1 MKPYQSAISIL
12 KNKKAISI
20 VETLV
25 AVGIM
30 SIMMAGF
37 ASMLTSQGKETR
49 ALAEVLGVQD
59 LQKSMIGIMAK
70 GDVCQFMLQT
80 KTFNAQAVQNGEA
93 QEIDMGTDPIYSG
106 MVNATTP
113 GPVFIKKGDKGSAF
127 TSSLVVENIKFVVD
141 SGSYAGSNGAF
152 IGHWIINFDSS
163 KSVRKLKPVSVAAV
177 IYANTASP
185 SAAQSTSCLGSDS
198 VLTPNFANTNAVCS
212 STTEGQIR
220 YDSATK
226 KMTFCDGTTWAA
238 LSGTTNPP
246 LGGGGGGGGGG
257 TGATSAAPQCGTL
270 QVWNPVTGCT
280 SALSDLRLKEN
291 VKTIKKPLE
300 ALGKIRGVTWTWKN
314 KEFGE
319 FTAPMG
325 IIAQDVEK
333 IYPDLIKEENGIKKV
348 QYHGLI
354 GPLIEATKELNHK
367 IELLK
372 KQNSELKE
380 QNSAIKLYL
389 CSKDPKADFCK

>member
-1 MKPYQSAISIL
+1 MKTYQSAIYFL
-12 KNKKAISI
+12 KNKKAVSI

-37 ASMLTSQGKETR
+37 ASMLSSQGKETR
-49 ALAEVLGVQD
+49 ALAEILGVQD

-80 KTFNAQAVQNGEA
+80 KTFNAQAVQNGTV
-93 QEIDMGTDPIYSG
+93 QEIDMGADPIYSG

-113 GPVFIKKGDKGSAF
+113 GPVFIKKGDKASVFA
-127 TSSLVVENIKFVVD
+127 SSLVIENIKFVIE
-141 SGSYAGSNGAF
+141 SGSYVGGNGAF

-163 KSVRKLKPVSVAAV
+163 KSVRKLKPVSIAAV
-177 IYANTASP
+177 INANTSSP
-185 SAAQSTSCLGSDS
+185 SAAQSISCLGSDS
-198 VLTPNFANTNAVCS
+198 TATPNFANTSAAC
-212 STTEGQIR
+212 TAATEGQIR

-226 KMTFCDGTTWAA
+226 KMSFCDGTAWAA

-246 LGGGGGGGGGG
+246 LGGGGGGS
-257 TGATSAAPQCGTL
+257 TGQCAMG
-270 QVWNPVTGCT
+270 QVWSGYSCQWV
-280 SALSDLRLKEN
+280 LSDLHLKEN
-291 VKTIKKPLE
+291 VKTISKPLE
-300 ALGKIRGVTWTWKN
+300 ALEKIRGVTWTWKN
-314 KEFGE
+314 KELGE
-319 FTAPMG
+319 LTAPMG

-333 IYPDLIKEENGIKKV
+333 IYPQLIKEENGTKKV
-348 QYHGLI
+348 QYNGLI

-372 KQNSELKE
+372 KQNSVLKE
-380 QNSAIKLYL
+380 QNSTIKLYL

>member
-1 MKPYQSAISIL
+1 MKPYKSAIYFL
-12 KNKKAISI
+12 KNKKAVSI

-37 ASMLTSQGKETR
+37 ASMLSSQGKETR

-70 GDVCQFMLQT
+70 GDVCQYMLQT
-80 KTFNAQAVQNGEA
+80 KTFNAQAVQNGTA

-127 TSSLVVENIKFVVD
+127 SSSLVVENIKFVVD
-141 SGSYAGSNGAF
+141 SGSYIGGNGAF

-163 KSVRKLKPVSVAAV
+163 KSVRKLKPVSIAAA
-177 IYANTASP
+177 IYANTSSP
-185 SAAQSTSCLGSDS
+185 TAAQSTACLGNDS
-198 VLTPNFANTNAVCS
+198 AATPNFANTSAVCS

-226 KMTFCDGTTWAA
+226 KMSFCDGTSWAA
-238 LSGTTNPP
+238 LSGTTNLP
-246 LGGGGGGGGGG
+246 LGGTGS
-257 TGATSAAPQCGTL
+257 TGATGSAGATGSGQCQMG
-270 QVWNPVTGCT
+270 QVWSGYTCT
-280 SALSDLRLKEN
+280 WVLSDLRLKEN

-300 ALGKIRGVTWTWKN
+300 ALEKIRGVTWTWKN

-319 FTAPMG
+319 LTAPMG

-333 IYPDLIKEENGIKKV
+333 VYPSLIKEENGIKKV
-348 QYHGLI
+348 QYTGLI
-354 GPLIEATKELNHK
+354 GPLIEATRELNYK

-380 QNSAIKLYL
+380 QNSTIKIYL
-389 CSKDPKADFCK
+389 CGKDQKADFCK